1 MHCQNLSS
9 HQKKNVWSQVR
20 FRCSVRW
27 SCFSKRY
34 SEVIRFC
41 DFVVV
46 HFLLDGERK
55 RGKLVNLQEGTTKQF
70 YNALFNTIHNIKLN
84 HLHPNIS
91 MHILHTVLCTF
102 PKVLRKRICLTIDS
116 LFQLVIIS
124 VILMTFM
131 RVSGV
136 IL

>member
-1 MHCQNLSS
+1 M
-9 HQKKNVWSQVR
+9 
-20 FRCSVRW
+20 
-27 SCFSKRY
+27 
-34 SEVIRFC
+34 IRFC

-102 PKVLRKRICLTIDS
+102 PKAKGADKDNLLKNQEL
-116 LFQLVIIS
+116 LQLVVIYL
-124 VILMTFM
+124 ILMTLMFH
-131 RVSGV
+131 
-136 IL
+136 